1 MVRVLRRTFMVH
13 FQSLSRPHVFLVGFI
28 LLLQFPSLIQCSI
41 HFYLDAGTRR
51 CFYKEL
57 AQGTLLIGRYKLE
70 IFNEDAQEFY
80 PPLDKINTGIL
91 IDVEEKFDT
100 DHRVVHQKGSPKGQF
115 TFSALESGE
124 HRICFTPKSFYKRRW
139 LDTGSDGM
147 DALKDLK
154 FKKSRVMVDFLIR
167 DGEIFDTKH
176 TQTVNSLTEQIN
188 TINDKLIDI
197 RREQEF
203 IREKEELFR
212 DQSERTCEH
221 VVRWLIVQLGALLIT
236 CVYQIIALLTFFVKE
251 KIS

>member
-1 MVRVLRRTFMVH
+1 MVY
-13 FQSLSRPHVFLVGFI
+13 FQSLNRSHVFLVGI
-28 LLLQFPSLIQCSI
+28 LLLIQFSIPIQGLF
-41 HFYLDAGTRR
+41 HFYTDAGARR

-70 IFNEDAQEFY
+70 IFDEDAYEFY
-80 PPLDKINTGIL
+80 SPLDKMNTGIL

-100 DHRVVHQKGSPKGQF
+100 DHRVVHQKGSPRGQF

-124 HRICFTPKSFYKRRW
+124 HRICLTPKSFYKRRW
-139 LDTGSDGM
+139 LDGGGNDI

-154 FKKSRVMVDFLIR
+154 FKKSRIMVDFLIR

-176 TQTVNSLTEQIN
+176 THKVNSLTEQVN
-188 TINDKLIDI
+188 SINDKLTDI
-197 RREQEF
+197 KREQEF

-212 DQSERTCEH
+212 DQSERTCER
-221 VVRWLIVQLGALLIT
+221 VIRWLIVQFGALVIT
-236 CVYQIIALLTFFVKE
+236 CVYQMVALLSFFVKE

>member
-1 MVRVLRRTFMVH
+1 MVH
-13 FQSLSRPHVFLVGFI
+13 FQSFNRSHVFLVGI
-28 LLLQFPSLIQCSI
+28 LLLIQFSIPIQGI
-41 HFYLDAGTRR
+41 FHFYTDAGARR

-57 AQGTLLIGRYKLE
+57 SQGTLLIGRYKLE
-70 IFNEDAQEFY
+70 IFDEDAHEFY
-80 PPLDKINTGIL
+80 SPLDKKNTGIL

-100 DHRVVHQKGSPKGQF
+100 DHRVVHQKGSPRGQF

-124 HRICFTPKSFYKRRW
+124 HRICLTPKSFYKKRW
-139 LDTGSDGM
+139 LDGGGDHL

-154 FKKSRVMVDFLIR
+154 FKKSRIMVDFLIR

-176 TQTVNSLTEQIN
+176 TNKVNTLTKQVNSL
-188 TINDKLIDI
+188 NDKLTDI

-212 DQSERTCEH
+212 DQSERTCER
-221 VVRWLIVQLGALLIT
+221 VIRWLIVQLGALVIT
-236 CVYQIIALLTFFVKE
+236 CVYQMVALLSFFVKQ

>member
-1 MVRVLRRTFMVH
+1 MVH
-13 FQSLSRPHVFLVGFI
+13 FQTLNRSHVFLVGI
-28 LLLQFPSLIQCSI
+28 LLLIQFSFPIQGLF
-41 HFYLDAGTRR
+41 HFYTDAGARR

-70 IFNEDAQEFY
+70 IFDEDAHEFY
-80 PPLDKINTGIL
+80 SPLDKMNTGIL

-100 DHRVVHQKGSPKGQF
+100 DHRVVHQKGSPRGQF

-139 LDTGSDGM
+139 LDGGGDDV

-154 FKKSRVMVDFLIR
+154 FKKSRIMVDFLIR

-176 TQTVNSLTEQIN
+176 SHKVNTLTEQVN
-188 TINDKLIDI
+188 SINDKLTDI
-197 RREQEF
+197 KREQEF

-212 DQSERTCEH
+212 DQSERTCER
-221 VVRWLIVQLGALLIT
+221 VIRWLIVQLGALVIT
-236 CVYQIIALLTFFVKE
+236 CVYQMVALLSLFVKE
-251 KIS
+251 KVS

>member
-1 MVRVLRRTFMVH
+1 MVY
-13 FQSLSRPHVFLVGFI
+13 FQSLNRSHVFLVGI
-28 LLLQFPSLIQCSI
+28 LLLIQFSIPIQGLF
-41 HFYLDAGTRR
+41 HFYTDAGARR

-70 IFNEDAQEFY
+70 IFDEDAHEFY
-80 PPLDKINTGIL
+80 SPLDKMNTGIL

-100 DHRVVHQKGSPKGQF
+100 DHRVVHQKGSPRGQF

-124 HRICFTPKSFYKRRW
+124 HRICLTPKSFYKRRW
-139 LDTGSDGM
+139 LDGGGNDV

-154 FKKSRVMVDFLIR
+154 FKKSRIMVDFLIR

-176 TQTVNSLTEQIN
+176 SHKVNSLTEQVN
-188 TINDKLIDI
+188 SINDKLTGIK
-197 RREQEF
+197 REQEF

-212 DQSERTCEH
+212 DQSERTCER
-221 VVRWLIVQLGALLIT
+221 VIRWLIVQLGALVIT
-236 CVYQIIALLTFFVKE
+236 CVYQMVALLSFFVKE

>member
-1 MVRVLRRTFMVH
+1 MVY
-13 FQSLSRPHVFLVGFI
+13 FQSLNRSHVFLVGI
-28 LLLQFPSLIQCSI
+28 LLLIQFSIPIQGLF
-41 HFYLDAGTRR
+41 HFYTDAGARR

-70 IFNEDAQEFY
+70 IFDEDAHEFY
-80 PPLDKINTGIL
+80 SPLDKMNTGIL

-100 DHRVVHQKGSPKGQF
+100 DHRVVHQKGSPRGQF

-124 HRICFTPKSFYKRRW
+124 HRICLTPKSFYKRRW
-139 LDTGSDGM
+139 LDGGGNDV

-154 FKKSRVMVDFLIR
+154 FKKSRIMVDFLIR

-176 TQTVNSLTEQIN
+176 SHKVNSLTEQVN
-188 TINDKLIDI
+188 SINDKLTGIK
-197 RREQEF
+197 REQEF

-212 DQSERTCEH
+212 DQSERTCER
-221 VVRWLIVQLGALLIT
+221 VIRWLIVQFGALVIT
-236 CVYQIIALLTFFVKE
+236 CVYQMVALLSFFVKE